1 MYIGLLVLLVLIHI
15 VKTTE
20 VVTTNVQTSPLTK
33 NIINIFITNNTT
45 TQTTTTVI
53 KMIRRK

>member
-20 VVTTNVQTSPLTK
+20 VVTPTVQTSPLTK
-33 NIINIFITNNTT
+33 IIIIIFITNNTT